1 MRAAPEEMHSEL
13 LTEYFRKVI
22 SGIMGLEPDDLLT
35 DQPLNTIGLDSL
47 MAIELKNKVNIELGV
62 DLNLVRYM
70 EDTNINQLADELKEQ
85 LSEILHQC
93 DSFANKL
100 KNSPAGKHNEL
111 IVNYFRNLISGIMG
125 LEPEDLEIEQPLNS
139 VGLDSL
145 MAIELKNKVNMELG
159 VDLNL
164 VRYMEDTNIIQLADE
179 LKEQLSKIINQSDS
193 FINRLNNSPAEKH
206 NELLINYFLNL
217 ISGIMGLEP
226 EDLDI
231 EQPLNSVGLDSLMA
245 IELKNKVNMEL
256 GVDLNLVRYMEETNI
271 LRLAEELK
279 QQLPKILFS
288 NEKDEKES
296 VDNKQISEEDK
307 TRDLL
312 ANLDDLTEEQLEQL
326 FKEMN

>member
-1 MRAAPEEMHSEL
+1 
-13 LTEYFRKVI
+13 
-22 SGIMGLEPDDLLT
+22 MG
-35 DQPLNTIGLDSL
+35 
-47 MAIELKNKVNIELGV
+47 
-62 DLNLVRYM
+62 
-70 EDTNINQLADELKEQ
+70 
-85 LSEILHQC
+85 
-93 DSFANKL
+93 
-100 KNSPAGKHNEL
+100 
-111 IVNYFRNLISGIMG
+111 
-125 LEPEDLEIEQPLNS
+125 
-139 VGLDSL
+139 
-145 MAIELKNKVNMELG
+145 
-159 VDLNL
+159 
-164 VRYMEDTNIIQLADE
+164 
-179 LKEQLSKIINQSDS
+179 
-193 FINRLNNSPAEKH
+193 
-206 NELLINYFLNL
+206 
-217 ISGIMGLEP
+217 
-226 EDLDI
+226 LDI